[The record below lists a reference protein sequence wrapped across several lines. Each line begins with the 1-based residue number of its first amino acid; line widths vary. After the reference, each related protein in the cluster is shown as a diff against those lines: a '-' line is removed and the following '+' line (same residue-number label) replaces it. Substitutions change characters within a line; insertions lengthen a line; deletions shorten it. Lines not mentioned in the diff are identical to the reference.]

1 MGMVINTNLSSLAA
15 QRHLENSR
23 QDMET
28 SMERLAS
35 GKRINSAADDAAGLT
50 ISNLMSQEVAAL
62 NQASR
67 NIADGIS
74 LIDMAE
80 GAIEEISNML
90 IRYKE
95 LAMQGANETNGSAQL
110 TAVNSEMTALKAE
123 MDRIIAQTS
132 FNGTAILSA
141 AIDKDVHTGPA
152 AADKYNISTSG
163 AVTLT
168 VAGAATQAAAVTAI
182 TAAETDI
189 KAVDAIRSALGA
201 AKNMLVYT
209 GKNTMTRMESTAA
222 AASRIMDADFAQE
235 SANLAKNQVLQQA
248 GTAMLAQA
256 NASTQNVLSLL
267 K

>member
-23 QDMET
+23 ADMET

-95 LAMQGANETNGSAQL
+95 LAMQGANETNGSDQL

-123 MDRIIAQTS
+123 MDRIIAQTA
-132 FNGTAILSA
+132 FNGTALLSGN
-141 AIDKDVHTGPA
+141 IDVDIHTGPA
-152 AADKYNISTSG
+152 AADKYNIATT
-163 AVTLT
+163 AYTLT
-168 VAGAATQAAAVTAI
+168 VAGAANQAAAVTAI
-182 TAAETDI
+182 TAAETDLQG
-189 KAVDAIRSALGA
+189 VDAVRSALGA